1 MLRHVKLKMKLLIF
15 KKNTNS
21 KSSTKF
27 IIVLDELDKID
38 PVYNNAI
45 KTEQNIPEYE
55 VSTAFQGD
63 SVSRNGKQMY

>member
-1 MLRHVKLKMKLLIF
+1 MKLLIF